1 MSESVSVRDLILSCT
16 GLVTGL
22 ALGIVWKRRPHF
34 PRDDPVNDVNYEDE
48 FSMSQE
54 PHKLVLCVRTDLK
67 MQKGKIAAQVG
78 HATLGAYKE
87 AQRRHPQAL
96 RTWEGQAQPKIALQ
110 VPSRDQVTRLQNA
123 AKRLNLTTYVVY
135 DAGRTQV
142 AAVRF
147 E

>member
-1 MSESVSVRDLILSCT
+1 MT
-16 GLVTGL
+16 
-22 ALGIVWKRRPHF
+22 
-34 PRDDPVNDVNYEDE
+34 
-48 FSMSQE
+48 QE

-87 AQRRHPQAL
+87 AQKHNAQAL

-110 VPSRDQVTRLQNA
+110 VPSRDQATRLQNA

-147 E
+147 D

>member
-1 MSESVSVRDLILSCT
+1 MRDLIVSCT

-34 PRDDPVNDVNYEDE
+34 TRDDEINDINSEDE
-48 FSMSQE
+48 YSMTQE
-54 PHKLVLCVRTDLK
+54 PHKLVLCVRSDLK

-78 HATLGAYKE
+78 HATLEAYKE
-87 AQRRHPQAL
+87 ARRRHPQAL
-96 RTWEGQAQPKIALQ
+96 KTWEGQAQPKIALQ
-110 VPSRDQVTRLQNA
+110 VPSRDHAMRLQNA
-123 AKRLNLTTYVVY
+123 AKRLNLTTSVVY

-147 E
+147 D